1 MVIQRIQ
8 SLWLFIAAILLGV
21 FSFVTY
27 VDFSTSFGNFTLS
40 VMSIDKVGIPTD
52 AGAAVPETVYSW
64 MYFALD
70 ILISLFVF
78 VVIFLF
84 KNVKRQCKYA
94 YMALLLTACF
104 TASIGIYSYMV
115 LNYWQ
120 MVTYS
125 MTGAILLPICAII
138 FEILAIR
145 GIKRD
150 IHTLSSYD
158 RIR

>member
-8 SLWLFIAAILLGV
+8 SLWLFIAAVLLGI
-21 FSFVTY
+21 FSFTTY
-27 VDFSTSFGNFTLS
+27 VDFSTPFGNFALS
-40 VMSIDKVGIPTD
+40 VMSIDKTELIEVSES
-52 AGAAVPETVYSW
+52 VPNTVYSW

-70 ILISLFVF
+70 ILISLFIF
-78 VVIFLF
+78 IVIFLY
-84 KNVKRQCKYA
+84 KNIKRQCKYA
-94 YMALLLTACF
+94 YMSLLLTICF

-120 MVTYS
+120 MLDYRITA
-125 MTGAILLPICAII
+125 AIVLPICSII
-138 FEILAIR
+138 FIILAIK

-150 IHTLSSYD
+150 IRTLYSYD